1 MTCTFD
7 FIYICMYIHEH
18 YHVYCLG
25 QSRKVVVTTYVEQ
38 DPLDVNYLKLT
49 KHYVIYEIDRNNK
62 KILYRHFLMEKKYG
76 RIIELFDQ
84 FKINENMHE
93 KSERKGKINEIL
105 KSKNDKINKLLH
117 NSNKHTHLNG
127 IFGVLPLIDND
138 IHSKENEENNE
149 NEKNDED
156 ENENSRL
163 LPSKT
168 IRKNGIFSG
177 LEKA

>member
-1 MTCTFD
+1 MCID
-7 FIYICMYIHEH
+7 IHIYLY
-18 YHVYCLG
+18 VYYLG
-25 QSRKVVVTTYVEQ
+25 QSRKVVVTVYVEQ
-38 DPLDVNYLKLT
+38 DPLDVNYLELT

-84 FKINENMHE
+84 FKINENIHE
-93 KSERKGKINEIL
+93 KSENHSKINEIL
-105 KSKNDKINKLLH
+105 KLKNNKINKLLH

-127 IFGVLPLIDND
+127 IFGVLPLIDD
-138 IHSKENEENNE
+138 EIHSNENEENNE
-149 NEKNDED
+149 NNENENEKNNEN

-163 LPSKT
+163 LPPKT